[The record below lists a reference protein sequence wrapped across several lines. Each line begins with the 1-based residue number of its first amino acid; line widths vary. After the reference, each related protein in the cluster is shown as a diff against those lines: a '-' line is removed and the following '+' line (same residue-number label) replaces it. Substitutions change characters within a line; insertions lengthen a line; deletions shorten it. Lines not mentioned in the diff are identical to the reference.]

1 MSANAGNQ
9 FPLAQRPLPGL
20 IFHQAG
26 QAFDQ
31 EEYESSLTLIREGM
45 DLIEADHETDAAV
58 ILLPETSA
66 ARVCDAVVLW
76 ARNLFQLDRFADF
89 EILLASAGRWGLVP
103 ERMAELDL
111 VRLSFAFKRGE
122 YLEVVKETTD
132 YVDQQRQALPVILA
146 DYLLLR
152 GHCLSNL
159 GESVKAQ
166 EDAEMAF
173 SLFRLVGKELESAR
187 SANLQG
193 MLMVRASDFPAA
205 DRWFRRAFDLHR
217 KLGMRKNMGGNRLNL
232 GIVNYKRGDLA
243 QAEIEFRAAI
253 TLLKEV
259 NAQVSLCRAA
269 IAMGCNQRLQRN
281 FTGARETLNKAYAQA
296 NGLMLAREEALALE
310 FLGDVHRDEGGIDQ
324 ARRYYS
330 RALAIGSSIAPEGDI
345 VMEVMCRQGQCL
357 SLLGRHS
364 EGVTVLGRALVLA
377 RRLNDRHE
385 EGLVRRALASAL
397 FEMGDL
403 FQAGQHIDRSA
414 VLLEQVGSHFEL
426 AQSLLVQ
433 ANIRLAKVDGGLVE
447 NIGKMLEKTWQ
458 ESLKSLDPFL
468 KTGVDYWVVQARAL
482 LMNVSKRRT
491 RWEKLQRDGWNS
503 EISTTG
509 ERSLASPPIIHVSA
523 RMRDLIQLSDAF
535 ADSEEPVLITG
546 ATGTGK
552 ELFARR
558 LHDQSRRRSE
568 ELVCV
573 NVTAIPES
581 IFAREFFG
589 HVRGSFSGADRDGI
603 GLAVKANGGT
613 LFLDEIGELPLEL
626 QPRLLRLLQD
636 GTYHAIGD
644 PQQRHTNIRL
654 VAATNANL
662 EKLVAEGKFRADLYY
677 RLKILSLKLP
687 SMQERR
693 EDILPLMRHFLTG
706 AAGRQVEPTEYFNLD
721 SLDLM
726 RQYDWPGNV
735 REIAM
740 VARQARVQMA
750 STGQVCVEVG
760 KFENES
766 LFFTGSQQVSATISP
781 ALTPAQG
788 LSKARIMLALTEAKG
803 NRAEAARLLGVS
815 RSTLYRHLVKMG
827 VATKVATS

>member
-1 MSANAGNQ
+1 
-9 FPLAQRPLPGL
+9 
-20 IFHQAG
+20 
-26 QAFDQ
+26 
-31 EEYESSLTLIREGM
+31 M
-45 DLIEADHETDAAV
+45 DLIDSDSDSSVA
-58 ILLPETSA
+58 LLSDSNSG
-66 ARVCDAVVLW
+66 RVCDAVVLW
-76 ARNLFQLDRFADF
+76 ARNLFQLDRHDDF
-89 EILLASAGRWGLVP
+89 QVLLASAGRWGLVP
-103 ERMAELDL
+103 EHMAELDL
-111 VRLSFAFKRGE
+111 VRLSFSFKRGE
-122 YLEVVKETTD
+122 YNEVVKETTAFID
-132 YVDQQRQALPVILA
+132 RQRDALPVVLA
-146 DYLLLR
+146 DFLLLR

-159 GESVKAQ
+159 GQPDRAL

-173 SLFRLVGKELESAR
+173 SLFRLLGKKLESAR

-193 MLMVRASDFPAA
+193 MLMVRSSDFAGA
-205 DRWFRRAFDLHR
+205 DRWFRKAFDLHR

-232 GIVNYKRGDLA
+232 GIVNYKRGDLT

-259 NAQVSLCRAA
+259 DARVSLCRAA
-269 IAMGCNQRLQRN
+269 IARGCNQRLQRD
-281 FTGARETLNKAYAQA
+281 FDGARQTLNAAYAQA
-296 NGLMLAREEALALE
+296 NEMMLAREEALALE
-310 FLGDVHRDEGGIDQ
+310 FLGDVYRDEGKIEQ
-324 ARRYYS
+324 ARRYFS
-330 RALAIGSSIAPEGDI
+330 RALAIGSSIAAEGDI

-364 EGVTVLGRALVLA
+364 EGVKVLGRALVLA

-385 EGLVRRALASAL
+385 EGVVCRSLAAAL

-403 FQAGQHIDRSA
+403 FQASQHIDRSVA
-414 VLLEQVGSHFEL
+414 LLEEVGARFEL

-433 ANIRLAKVDGGLVE
+433 ANIRLAQVDGGFVDDIE
-447 NIGKMLEKTWQ
+447 KMLEKTWQ
-458 ESLKSLDPFL
+458 DALKSLDPFI
-468 KTGVDYWVVQARAL
+468 KSGVDHWVVQARTL
-482 LMNVSKRRT
+482 LADISKRRT
-491 RWEKLQRDGWNS
+491 RWEKLQRDGWNK
-503 EISTTG
+503 EIPVTG
-509 ERSLASPPIIHVSA
+509 GRELAAPPIIHVSA

-558 LHDQSRRRSE
+558 LHDHSRRRSE

-581 IFAREFFG
+581 MFAREFFG

-603 GLAVKANGGT
+603 GLAAKANGGT

-644 PQQRHTNIRL
+644 PQERHTNIRL
-654 VAATNANL
+654 VAATNADL

-677 RLKILSLKLP
+677 RLKILGLKLP
-687 SMQERR
+687 TMQERR
-693 EDILPLMRHFLTG
+693 EDIMPLMRHFLTG
-706 AAGRQVEPTEYFNLD
+706 AAGRPAEPTEFFNLD
-721 SLDLM
+721 SLELM
-726 RQYDWPGNV
+726 QQYNWPGNV

-760 KFENES
+760 RLENET
-766 LFFTGSQQVSATISP
+766 LFFTGPQQTASAISP
-781 ALTPAQG
+781 AVALEGG
-788 LSKARIMLALTEAKG
+788 LNRSRVMLALSEANG
-803 NRAEAARLLGVS
+803 NRAEAARRLGVS

-827 VATKVATS
+827 VATKVATG

>member
-1 MSANAGNQ
+1 MSAKARN
-9 FPLAQRPLPGL
+9 FLSLAQRPLPGL
-20 IFHQAG
+20 IFNQAL
-26 QAFDQ
+26 QAYNR
-31 EEYESSLTLIREGM
+31 EEYSSSLALVREGM
-45 DLIEADHETDAAV
+45 DLIETRSETDAAV
-58 ILLPETSA
+58 VLLPEPGT

-76 ARNLFQLDRFADF
+76 ARNLYQLDKFDEF
-89 EILLASAGRWGLVP
+89 QVLLASAGRYSLVP
-103 ERMAELDL
+103 DHMSELDL

-122 YLEVVKETTD
+122 YLEVIRETTLFID
-132 YVDQQRQALPVILA
+132 RKRDSLPVVLA
-146 DYLLLR
+146 DFLLLR

-159 GESVKAQ
+159 GDPEKAR
-166 EDAEMAF
+166 EDAEMAY

-193 MLMVRASDFPAA
+193 MLLVRSSEFPGA
-205 DRWFRRAFDLHR
+205 DLWFRRAFELHQ

-232 GIVNYKRGDLA
+232 GIVNYKRGNLV
-243 QAEIEFRAAI
+243 QADIEFRGAM
-253 TLLKEV
+253 TLLSEV
-259 NAQVSLCRAA
+259 NAEVSLCRAA

-281 FTGARETLNKAYAQA
+281 FKGARATLEKAYTQA
-296 NGLMLAREEALALE
+296 NELMLAREEALALE
-310 FLGDVHRDEGGIDQ
+310 FLGDVYRDEEKIDQ

-345 VMEVMCRQGQCL
+345 VMEVLCRQGQCL

-364 EGVTVLGRALVLA
+364 EGVTVLSRALVLA
-377 RRLNDRHE
+377 RRLKDRHE
-385 EGLVRRALASAL
+385 EGLVRRALAVAL

-403 FQAGQHIDRSA
+403 FQGAQHIDQS
-414 VLLEQVGSHFEL
+414 VDLLEQVGARFEMG
-426 AQSLLVQ
+426 QSLLVQ
-433 ANIRLAKVDGGLVE
+433 ANIRLAQVDGALVDDV
-447 NIGKMLEKTWQ
+447 GAMLEKTWQ
-458 ESLKSLDPFL
+458 EALKSLDPFL
-468 KTGVDYWVVQARAL
+468 KSGVDFWVIQARAL
-482 LMNVSKRRT
+482 LMNISNRRT
-491 RWEKLQRDGWNS
+491 RWERIQRDGWNS
-503 EISTTG
+503 EIPTSHNQP
-509 ERSLASPPIIHVSA
+509 LAAPPIIHVSA

-581 IFAREFFG
+581 MFAREIFG

-603 GLAVKANGGT
+603 GLAAKANGGT

-644 PQQRHTNIRL
+644 PQQRQTNIRL
-654 VAATNANL
+654 VAATNADL
-662 EKLVAEGKFRADLYY
+662 ERLVAEGKFRADLYY

-687 SMQERR
+687 SMQQRK
-693 EDILPLMRHFLTG
+693 EDLLPLMRHFLTG
-706 AAGRQVEPTEYFNLD
+706 AVGRPAEPAEYFNLD
-721 SLDLM
+721 SLELM
-726 RQYDWPGNV
+726 QQYDWPGNV

-760 KFENES
+760 RFDDEAI
-766 LFFTGSQQVSATISP
+766 FFTGPQQIAGTAPAPGISSGGV
-781 ALTPAQG
+781 TR
-788 LSKARIMLALTEAKG
+788 ARVMLALTEANG

-827 VATKVATS
+827 VASKVVAG